1 MRRDC
6 ESKAHIHSAAV
17 MLHWCVKELIYFGEV
32 HYFIEFFADLAP
44 GHAEDGPVEEDVLA
58 ARELRVEAGADLEEA
73 RDPPAQAHA
82 PRSRLRD
89 AAQNLKHGAFARAVL
104 ADDADDLTALHIE
117 AHVLERPEFLDLVA
131 LNDLPTAKCID
142 RLTGE
147 VARFTSD
154 HVPQRRVAP
163 ALSRSMANQVTFR

>member
-58 ARELRVEAGADLEEA
+58 ARELRVEAGADLQEA

-89 AAQNLKHGAFARAVL
+89 AAQNFEYGALAGTVL
-104 ADDADDLTALHIE
+104 ADDANDLTALHVE

-131 LNDLPTAKCID
+131 LNDLPTMEGID
-142 RLTGE
+142 RLACE
-147 VARFTSD
+147 VACFAGD
-154 HVPQRRVAP
+154 HVAERHIAL
-163 ALSRSMANQVTFR
+163 ALSAAMANEVAL